1 MKRLFVAVLILTAF
15 VAVANAQS
23 YRDIVQNN
31 LTAWAT
37 RVAID
42 SAAIYSSPSSGEPS
56 SYLLKNMSVLVYDS
70 TDTYYKIARPPVG
83 FIGYIS
89 KRDVQQVTSKSM
101 AVQPVSPGAGLIG
114 QGSSKNQNIKIRWGN
129 LATAIGLAFVAYD
142 YMSTA
147 SDIQDAIDEAK
158 SSNVD
163 TGNLEDQKSRKQLVG
178 YALLAGAIM
187 NGIFSFEK
195 VEVQATPNSVALTY
209 SIPIGN

>member
-1 MKRLFVAVLILTAF
+1 MRIFLLFLFCMFSSTI
-15 VAVANAQS
+15 NAQT

-37 RVAID
+37 RVAVD
-42 SAAIYSSPSSGEPS
+42 SAAVYGSPTTGEPS

-89 KRDVQQVTSKSM
+89 KRDVHLVTSKSM
-101 AVQPVSPGAGLIG
+101 AVQPVTPGTGPVG
-114 QGSSKNQNIKIRWGN
+114 HGSGKNQNVKIRWGN

-147 SDIQDAIDEAK
+147 SDIQDAIDAAK
-158 SSNVD
+158 SADVD

-178 YALLAGAIM
+178 YALLAGAIV